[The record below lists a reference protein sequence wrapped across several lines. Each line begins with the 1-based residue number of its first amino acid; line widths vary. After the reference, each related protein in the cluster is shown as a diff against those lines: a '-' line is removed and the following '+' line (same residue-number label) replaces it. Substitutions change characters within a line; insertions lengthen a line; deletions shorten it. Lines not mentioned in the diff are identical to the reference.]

1 MFCAIQPDN
10 SQGDLNKRSNF
21 RLSTGELLDA
31 RLALAALDGTGLSL
45 SAAAALALQNM
56 GKAAAK
62 EVITLEDA
70 IETVLREKLDRGRR
84 EKTLVG
90 YREAMNHF
98 MRSRGLSYVQECT
111 GAEWRAWV
119 WEDGLALNSRGV
131 RYRVARLFV
140 RAWARRGWID
150 AAVLQGVDV
159 PVDRVVAGKK
169 KTVRFYT
176 VGEVETI
183 LRSAGIYRDAVAAAV
198 FAGIR
203 PEELGPDL
211 GMKEGLTHGAFDRAA
226 RRVRVPGEVAKS
238 GRPRLIEGLPPA
250 LWQWLSREKRPE
262 ARVLPCE
269 WSSARKGLKERMGA
283 AGIGWLQDGL
293 RHTFATMMLAW
304 TEDSGKVSLWLGHEG
319 DTRLIHTTYAG
330 LVTKA
335 EAKRFIALRP

>member
-1 MFCAIQPDN
+1 M
-10 SQGDLNKRSNF
+10 NKRSNF
-21 RLSTGELLDA
+21 RLTTGELLDA

-45 SAAAALALQNM
+45 SAAAAIALQNQ
-56 GKAAAK
+56 GAAAGPR
-62 EVITLEDA
+62 EVVSFERALEV
-70 IETVLREKLDRGRR
+70 VLREKMERGRR

-98 MRSRGLSYVQECT
+98 ARVSGVEAVHECT
-111 GAEWRAWV
+111 AAAWRAWV
-119 WEDGLALNSRGV
+119 WEEGLALNSRGV
-131 RYRVARLFV
+131 RYRVARLFT

-150 AAVLQGVDV
+150 AGVLQGVDV

-169 KTVRFYT
+169 KTVRFYS
-176 VGEVETI
+176 VDEAEKI
-183 LRSAGIYRDAVAAAV
+183 LRGAGIYRDAVVAAV

-211 GMKEGLTHGAFDRAA
+211 GMKAALTHGAFDRVA

-238 GRPRLIEGLPPA
+238 GRPRLLEGLPPT
-250 LWQWLSREKRPE
+250 LWQWLSRDQKPD

-269 WSSARKGLKERMGA
+269 WSSARAGLKQRMA
-283 AGIGWLQDGL
+283 PEGIAWLQDGL

-304 TEDSGKVSLWLGHEG
+304 SGDSGKVSLWLGHEG

-335 EAKRFIALRP
+335 EARRFIALRP